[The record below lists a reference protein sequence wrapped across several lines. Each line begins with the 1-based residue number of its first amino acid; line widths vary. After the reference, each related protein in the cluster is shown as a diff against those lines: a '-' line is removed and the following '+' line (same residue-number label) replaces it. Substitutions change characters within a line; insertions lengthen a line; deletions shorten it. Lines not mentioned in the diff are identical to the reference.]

1 MDERLQR
8 RVQRYGWDL
17 AAADY
22 EPLWGAQLA
31 GVQATLMAQAALRPG
46 ERVIDIACGTGL
58 VSFAAARAVGPTG
71 SVVGV
76 DLSGEMVAA
85 AALRARERRLPN
97 VEFTRMDAEHLE
109 CADAGFDVAL
119 CALGL
124 MYLPEPERALR
135 EMRRVLRPGGR
146 LVSAVWGER
155 AHCGW
160 AALFGIV
167 QAEVA
172 SEVCP
177 LFFRL
182 GQGDTL
188 VRACVDAG
196 FEQVETQ
203 RITTTLVYADADQAC
218 EAAFVG
224 GPVALAW
231 SRFDAD
237 VRERV
242 RRCYLEAIAPWRD
255 GAAYRVPGEFVVVS
269 AKLPACACPTSLPPA
284 SAA

>member
-1 MDERLQR
+1 VDARLQR

-22 EPLWGAQLA
+22 EPLWRTQLA
-31 GVQATLMAQAALRPG
+31 GVQAALLREAALEPG
-46 ERVIDIACGTGL
+46 EQVLDIACGTGL
-58 VSFAAARAVGPTG
+58 VTFAAARAVAPHGA
-71 SVVGV
+71 VMGV

-85 AALRARERRLPN
+85 AANRAQAWQQPN
-97 VEFTRMDAEHLE
+97 ASFTRMDAEHLGLPDSRF
-109 CADAGFDVAL
+109 DAAL

-124 MYLPEPERALR
+124 MYLPEPEQALR

-146 LVSAVWGER
+146 MVSAVWGDR
-155 AHCGW
+155 ARCGW

-167 QAEVA
+167 QAEVQ

-182 GQGDTL
+182 GQGDML
-188 VRACVDAG
+188 ARVCGPAG
-196 FEQVETQ
+196 FESVRQQ
-203 RITTTLVYADADQAC
+203 RITTTLVYANADQAC
-218 EAAFVG
+218 GAAFVG

-231 SRFDAD
+231 SRFDAV

-242 RRCYLEAIAPWRD
+242 RRRYLESIAAWRE
-255 GAAYRVPGEFVVVS
+255 GAGYRMPGEFVVVS
-269 AKLPACACPTSLPPA
+269 GQA
-284 SAA
+284 SQHLRHA